1 MPRSASCRPS
11 GLGPWRELLLLPGAR
26 LRPPASD
33 ITGSSGRLF
42 LYLPRERRLLGLEP
56 GPPPTSAPPLPPLDR
71 RLALDQHLLEVLE
84 LPERPD
90 RDQEQ
95 APGPPPTLLLTQQG
109 HAELWAP
116 AGGGWRLQRE
126 VELSPGPRAR
136 LLAAAWDGRA
146 LTWCEERRCGAARQ
160 RCVCNRRL
168 GPGLELPAA
177 RLLLNNCPDCRLL
190 AAGGAVYLL
199 PASAP
204 GNGLSDGPANGAGNP
219 PSNGLIPGSS
229 PSNGPGNSPSNGP
242 GNPPSNGLIPG
253 NSPDNRLIDGHCN
266 GSIHGNRPRND
277 TVPDSGSEDILVS
290 DNGTDKRPGP
300 WDCPGRKQG
309 SWDYICN
316 DDAPSDGSYGDQG
329 PGHTSNL
336 DKFILVWNP
345 QEDSWTMTS
354 LGQGAL
360 FTKRLLPA
368 DTNFKKLVAGAAG
381 LLPGLPA
388 LDLRAVSASP
398 AGLLVAGGGGELSLV
413 RSNGTVRLLGRL
425 RQKPPAKASILLRL
439 SGTTLACAVGRTVHL
454 LDMQT
459 GRATETPLESAP
471 LALLSCRD
479 TGELQVLTE
488 NGLYG
493 LCSGSVS
500 ENGHGQK
507 DSDYLENLVLEEACD
522 YYQKRSLSRSRLTV
536 ERLKSEAA
544 FRAPAILC
552 CVLRGQL
559 DVTEGIRAVPGCGVD
574 SASGSVS
581 VPGLGPD
588 TQAKLQRCLSR
599 EVENYAGLEEAK
611 RHLSRSSEPQA
622 SAWVEEIAGQE
633 VSRLLLLPPD
643 RWAMLNLRSLTASY
657 PAETWRALSQ
667 ALQLRP
673 AVEGRPGASVTATA
687 TAEQWKALLSP
698 PASPEHPAAF
708 ELACGLMY
716 RFRPAWLPAFL
727 EQAQGL
733 ASYHGRPLYK
743 RALSALPEA
752 SRSAQTAVELLLCS
766 QRPKAVLQ
774 AVRLLLEHG
783 LWGRALEACRRFQAH
798 GPLLRK
804 ELFATLLSQLCQG
817 RELDSFLPDICGLL
831 PPDATAPALLQAL
844 LASLPP
850 PEPQSGPYSYPGSG
864 DTLTLGLLRP
874 LLTQALER
882 AEGAWGPEGC
892 QPPGTLVFPPPTPP
906 REKKAAAAEGAC

>member
-1 MPRSASCRPS
+1 MPRSAPRRLS

-26 LRPPASD
+26 LRPPAGD
-33 ITGSSGRLF
+33 ITSGSGRLF
-42 LYLPRERRLLGLEP
+42 LYLSRERRLLGLEP

-71 RLALDQHLLEVLE
+71 RLAPAQHLLEVLE
-84 LPERPD
+84 LVERPCQ
-90 RDQEQ
+90 DQDQ

-109 HAELWAP
+109 RAELWAP

-126 VELSPGPRAR
+126 LELSPGPRAR
-136 LLAAAWDGRA
+136 LLSAAWDGRA
-146 LTWCEERRCGAARQ
+146 LTWCEERRCGAASQ
-160 RCVCNRRL
+160 RCVCSRRL

-190 AAGGAVYLL
+190 AAGGVVYLL

-204 GNGLSDGPANGAGNP
+204 DNSLNPGNGL
-219 PSNGLIPGSS
+219 
-229 PSNGPGNSPSNGP
+229 GNS
-242 GNPPSNGLIPG
+242 PSNGLIPG
-253 NSPDNRLIDGHCN
+253 NSPSNGLIPGNSPSNGPSNSPDNRLIDGQCN
-266 GSIHGNRPRND
+266 GSIHGNHPSND
-277 TVPDSGSEDILVS
+277 TVPVSGSEDILVS
-290 DNGTDKRPGP
+290 GNGTDKRPGP
-300 WDCPGRKQG
+300 WNCPDNRPGPR
-309 SWDYICN
+309 DYICN
-316 DDAPSDGSYGDQG
+316 GHASSDGSYGDQG
-329 PGHTSNL
+329 PCHTSNL
-336 DKFILVWNP
+336 DNLILVWNP

-354 LGQGAL
+354 LSHGPL

-368 DTNFKKLVAGAAG
+368 NTDFQKLVAGAAG
-381 LLPGLPA
+381 LLPSLPP

-398 AGLLVAGGGGELSLV
+398 VGLLVAGGGGELSLV
-413 RSNGTVRLLGRL
+413 RSDGTVRLLGRL
-425 RQKPPAKASILLRL
+425 SQIPPAQASILLRL

-459 GRATETPLESAP
+459 GRATETTLESAP
-471 LALLSCRD
+471 LALLSCQD
-479 TGELQVLTE
+479 TGELQALTD

-493 LCSGSVS
+493 LCLGTVS
-500 ENGHGQK
+500 ENGQGQK

-544 FRAPAILC
+544 FRAPAVLC
-552 CVLRGQL
+552 SVLRGRL
-559 DVTEGIRAVPGCGVD
+559 GLTEGFGTGRG
-574 SASGSVS
+574 SAIDSGSGS
-581 VPGLGPD
+581 ISGPGLGPD
-588 TQAKLQRCLSR
+588 TQAKLQRCLSG

-643 RWAMLNLRSLTASY
+643 HWAIINLGSLAASY
-657 PAETWRALSQ
+657 PAETWQALSR

-673 AVEGRPGASVTATA
+673 AAEDRPGASVTA

-698 PASPEHPAAF
+698 PASPEQSAAF

-716 RFRPAWLPAFL
+716 RFRPAWLPGFL

-733 ASYHGRPLYK
+733 ATYHGRPLYK

-752 SRSAQTAVELLLCS
+752 SRSAQMAVELLLCS

-774 AVRLLLEHG
+774 AVRLLLERG
-783 LWGRALEACRRFQAH
+783 LWGQALKACQRFQAH

-804 ELFATLLSQLCQG
+804 ELFATLLSQLCHG
-817 RELDSFLPDICGLL
+817 RELDPFLPDICSLL
-831 PPDATAPALLQAL
+831 PPDATAPALLQAML
-844 LASLPP
+844 VSLPP
-850 PEPQSGPYSYPGSG
+850 PEPQAGPYPGSR
-864 DTLTLGLLRP
+864 DILTLGLLRP
-874 LLTQALER
+874 LLARALER
-882 AEGAWGPEGC
+882 EEGGWGPEDC
-892 QPPGTLVFPPPTPP
+892 QQPGTLVFPPPTPP
-906 REKKAAAAEGAC
+906 REKKAAAAAEGAC